1 MLREA
6 VGDAK
11 AEAGDD
17 RIDRGAGINDDE
29 FAQDEKKDDGQE
41 GFLGSEAYSSRLR

>member
-6 VGDAK
+6 VGDAE

-17 RIDRGAGINDDE
+17 RIDSGAGIIDDN
-29 FAQDEKKDDGQE
+29 FAQGEHQGADQE
-41 GFLGSEAYSSRLR
+41 DF